1 MAKQTINTGLSAN
14 DRTGDTLRTT
24 GIKINANFT
33 ELYNVLGG
41 SNIGAGTSQL
51 TDSGL
56 DILGV
61 SARTKLGAVGGNVEV
76 NIDLPDSSGVVLVDT
91 AIQTMSNKTLDS
103 AQLNNPSLLN
113 MQIFDDNSSHKYSVV
128 AGSLTANHNLN
139 VPSLTDSDT
148 LVLNNNSATITNKT
162 LTSPVV
168 QRPRVHEY
176 LADSLGNSVVSF
188 TDTFTA
194 SRNNI
199 KISDKAAGTAPV
211 IEAIGSDGNIN
222 LDLTSKGSGSVKISK
237 AAMSYATAANSAAAP
252 VSAGFVS
259 LTGSSSG
266 TVTLADG
273 TVNGEIKVFAR
284 RGGGSGTVTLTPATF
299 AHGTSINFD
308 PLDTVQLIWDG
319 SNGWNV
325 IGGYG
330 YAVV

>member
-56 DILGV
+56 DILGT

-76 NIDLPDSSGVVLVDT
+76 NIDLPDSSGTVLIDT

-113 MQIFDDNSSHKYSVV
+113 MQIFDDNSSHKYSIVT
-128 AGSLTANHNLN
+128 GSLTANHNLN

-162 LTSPVV
+162 ISSPVV

-176 LADSLGNSVVSF
+176 LADSLGNAVLSF
-188 TDTFTA
+188 TDTFSP
-194 SRNNI
+194 SRNNV
-199 KISDKAAGTAPV
+199 KISDQAAGTAPIV
-211 IEAIGSDGNIN
+211 EAIGSDTNIN
-222 LDLTSKGSGSVKISK
+222 LDLVSKGTGSVKISK

-252 VSAGFVS
+252 PSAGFVS

-266 TVTLADG
+266 TVTLANG
-273 TVNGEIKVFAR
+273 TVNGEIKIFAR

-299 AHGTSINFD
+299 AQGTSIEFD
-308 PLDTVQLIWDG
+308 PLDTAQLIWDG
-319 SNGWNV
+319 SNGWNI

>member
-14 DRTGDTLRTT
+14 DRTGDTLRTA

-33 ELYNVLGG
+33 ELYDVLGG

-76 NIDLPDSSGVVLVDT
+76 NIDLPDSSGLVLVDT

-103 AQLNNPSLLN
+103 AQLNNPSILN
-113 MQIFDDNSSHKYSVV
+113 MNIFDDNSSHKYSIVT
-128 AGSLTANHNLN
+128 GSLTANHNLN

-168 QRPRVHEY
+168 KRPTVHEY

-188 TDTFTA
+188 TDTFTP

-299 AHGTSINFD
+299 AQGTSINFD

-319 SNGWNV
+319 SNGWNI

>member
-33 ELYNVLGG
+33 ELYDVLGG
-41 SNIGAGTSQL
+41 SNIGSGTSQL

-56 DILGV
+56 DILGT

-76 NIDLPDSSGVVLVDT
+76 NIDLPDSSGTVLVNT
-91 AIQTMSNKTLDS
+91 AVQTMSNKTLDS

-113 MQIFDDNSSHKYSVV
+113 ISIFDDNSSHKYSIV

-148 LVLNNNSATITNKT
+148 LVLNNNSATITNKNII
-162 LTSPVV
+162 SPVIE
-168 QRPRVHEY
+168 RPRIHEY
-176 LADSLGNSVVSF
+176 LADSLGNAVLSF
-188 TDTFTA
+188 TDTFSP
-194 SRNNI
+194 SRNNV
-199 KISDKAAGTAPV
+199 KISDKGAGTAPV
-211 IEAIGSDGNIN
+211 IEAIGTDGNIN
-222 LDLTSKGSGSVKISK
+222 LDLVSKGTGSVNISK
-237 AAMSYATAANSAAAP
+237 AAVSYATAANSQAAP

-266 TVTLADG
+266 TVTLANG
-273 TVNGEIKVFAR
+273 TVNGEIKIFAR
-284 RGGGSGTVTLTPATF
+284 RGGGSGTVTLAPATF
-299 AHGTSINFD
+299 AQGTSIQFD

-319 SNGWNV
+319 SNGWNI

>member
-56 DILGV
+56 DIIGP

-76 NIDLPDSSGVVLVDT
+76 NIDLPDSSGLVLVDT

-113 MQIFDDNSSHKYSVV
+113 MQIFDDNSSHKYSIV

-139 VPSLTDSDT
+139 IPSLGDSDT
-148 LVLNNNSATITNKT
+148 LVLNDTTATISNKT
-162 LTSPVV
+162 INSPIIK
-168 QRPRVHEY
+168 RPNVHEY
-176 LADSLGNSVVSF
+176 LADSLGNAVLSF
-188 TDTFTA
+188 TDTFSP
-194 SRNNI
+194 SRNNV
-199 KISDKAAGTAPV
+199 KMSDQAAGTAPI
-211 IEAIGSDGNIN
+211 IEAIGSDTNIN
-222 LDLTSKGSGSVKISK
+222 LDLVSKGTGSVKISK

-252 VSAGFVS
+252 VGAGFVS

-273 TVNGEIKVFAR
+273 TVAGEIKIFAR

-299 AHGTSINFD
+299 AQGTSINFD
-308 PLDTVQLIWDG
+308 PLDTAQLIWDG
-319 SNGWNV
+319 SNGWNI